1 MAITKTTKPAVTP
14 EASEDIQ
21 ALAAAKAS
29 KQAFADAQT
38 LAIERQADHD
48 NAEMAEAEMEASFNR
63 GDATATASDWSHVQA
78 DVTRTEM
85 LHDAA
90 QAAEKR
96 AESAVVSTDVQLAEL
111 ALGWV
116 RSALKGVEVHP
127 SFYTPKAL
135 PTAAVAYVIQT
146 VPTDDLGGGSV
157 GGKVQVKY
165 YRPDLYRALDA
176 GDIHDAAERAHC
188 TVLASSSVAQGYGD
202 GMKIDVVHV
211 TIKHGASVVP
221 LIVRNPESSQASSH
235 VATAFACNLA
245 DSCQATHDSPVRG
258 NPANREYVGAAIAV
272 RAVSGEVTD
281 LDVDDAG
288 VRTTTVKVV
297 LSYRRESDLR
307 TVNVDK
313 HLGQLCEDWKGSMV
327 PMFGRCTSIKG
338 GVGFPNQ
345 MIPPTTEI
353 TVEVV
358 FVSRVR

>member
-1 MAITKTTKPAVTP
+1 MAITKTTKIAVTP

-21 ALAAAKAS
+21 ALAAAQAS
-29 KQAFADAQT
+29 KQAFTAAQE

-48 NAEMAEAEMEASFNR
+48 NAEMAEAEMEASFNQ

-78 DVTRTEM
+78 EVTRSGM

-96 AESAVVSTDVQLAEL
+96 AEGAVVNTDIQLAEM
-111 ALGWV
+111 ALPWV
-116 RSALKGVEVHP
+116 QSALKGVEVRT
-127 SFYTPKAL
+127 SFYTPKTS

-165 YRPDLYRALDA
+165 YRPDLYRALDP

-211 TIKHGASVVP
+211 TIKYGASVIP
-221 LIVRNPESSQASSH
+221 LIVRNPESPQASTH
-235 VATAFACNLA
+235 VTPAFACNLA
-245 DSCQATHDSPVRG
+245 DSCQTTHDGPVRG
-258 NPANREYVGAAIAV
+258 NPANREYVGTAIAV
-272 RAVSGEVTD
+272 KAVSGEVVSM
-281 LDVDDAG
+281 DVDGDG

-313 HLGQLCEDWKGSMV
+313 HLKGVCDDWKGSMA

-338 GVGFPNQ
+338 TIGLPDR
-345 MIPPTTEI
+345 MLPPSTPV

-358 FVSRVR
+358 FVSRIR